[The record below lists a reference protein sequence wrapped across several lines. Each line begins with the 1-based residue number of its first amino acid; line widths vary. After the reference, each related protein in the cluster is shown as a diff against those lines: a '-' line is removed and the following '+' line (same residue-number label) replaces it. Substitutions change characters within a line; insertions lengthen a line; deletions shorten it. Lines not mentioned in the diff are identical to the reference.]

1 MTEQHHDTPAP
12 GTGVE
17 SRPFRIAVVMTGGT
31 IAKTYDLR
39 LAAMRNAE
47 TVVEH
52 LVGSLRLVDTKITF
66 NDLMRKDSL
75 DLDAADRLLIVERV
89 LDAAVA
95 NDAVIV
101 IHGTDTLAE
110 TGEALFAAASNPRVP
125 LVLTGA
131 MVPSVVGGS
140 DGLQNITEALFA
152 CRLLAPGVYAV
163 FHGRALAFPGVV
175 KDRVAMTLV
184 HAPQPS
190 LEEERP

>member
-1 MTEQHHDTPAP
+1 MTQTDD
-12 GTGVE
+12 E
-17 SRPFRIAVVMTGGT
+17 SRGPSGGGSLAPFRIALIMTGGT
-31 IAKTYDLR
+31 IAKTYDQR
-39 LAAMRNAE
+39 LATMRNAE

-52 LVGSLRLVDTKITF
+52 LVGPLRLVNTKVIF

-75 DLDAADRLLIVERV
+75 DLDAADRVLIVNTV
-89 LDAAVA
+89 LSAAKA

-110 TGEALFAAASNPRVP
+110 TGEALFAAAPNPPVP

-152 CRLLAPGVYAV
+152 CKLLTPGVYAV
-163 FHGRALAFPGVV
+163 FHGRALAFPGVI
-175 KDRVAMTLV
+175 KDRAAMTLI
-184 HAPQPS
+184 HSTQSS
-190 LEEERP
+190 LREERL